1 MKAIA
6 KGRTGKLTKQDMNAE
21 SNGVTLA
28 SIKHKSED
36 LSISHNT
43 TANVTNYETMESRNL
58 SSGYVNETTVHK
70 GNTSNHQSLSNN
82 SKESIPNP
90 FGEYDDEDDDESVVA
105 NSNHLNGNLNGN
117 SNGHASPNNGFNSNN
132 NSTVEAVNYL
142 NVKVKALY
150 DYNGAEEDELTF
162 KAGQLY

>member
-1 MKAIA
+1 
-6 KGRTGKLTKQDMNAE
+6 MNVE
-21 SNGVTLA
+21 SNGITLA
-28 SIKHKSED
+28 SIKHKTDD
-36 LSISHNT
+36 LSVSHNT

-58 SSGYVNETTVHK
+58 SSGYVNETSVHR

-90 FGEYDDEDDDESVVA
+90 FGEYDDDDDDDDESVIA
-105 NSNHLNGNLNGN
+105 SSNHVNGNQNGN
-117 SNGHASPNNGFNSNN
+117 TNGHASPRNGFNSNNSNN
-132 NSTVEAVNYL
+132 NSTVESVNYL

-162 KAGQLY
+162 KAGKFNKLKIYLYV